1 MLIIKN
7 HPAVAA
13 EAGWYVVPYPVVI
26 VMLGQEQ
33 NAGPCHP
40 PSLAGPQRSAAW
52 PEHAVQ
58 AYETFTAAVKNGS
71 SMITKDP
78 DPRKPRILRDHEKGT
93 PGPSAARERLQMG
106 FVSGAVG
113 DGVTNPVGDQ
123 RRALGAVPVVPGPR
137 QVADVLAVQ
146 PGHQRVDVSVRAV
159 VLADLA
165 RDDRHSGRD
174 RGDLAGPAGQRAAR
188 VEVVRVPGGGQ
199 VVVGIRGLV

>member
-58 AYETFTAAVKNGS
+58 ADETFTAAGGNGS

-78 DPRKPRILRDHEKGT
+78 GPGKPRILRDHEKGT
-93 PGPSAARERLQMG
+93 PGP
-106 FVSGAVG
+106 GATG
-113 DGVTNPVGDQ
+113 PH
-123 RRALGAVPVVPGPR
+123 RSLGRPGP
-137 QVADVLAVQ
+137 
-146 PGHQRVDVSVRAV
+146 GT
-159 VLADLA
+159 
-165 RDDRHSGRD
+165 G
-174 RGDLAGPAGQRAAR
+174 
-188 VEVVRVPGGGQ
+188 
-199 VVVGIRGLV
+199 